1 MNDQTA
7 EMATIFVRSPVRPL
21 QLPPCCVRL
30 FAHAYSEARPGDL
43 IHGEAMD
50 ATQISGNRTSAR
62 SPSGCRAADCAS
74 YPPYAVS
81 AARVS
86 AGSALTPSS
95 RTTRLGVI
103 GVIGA
108 WSNLRALVVLLIKIP
123 IGLARGIRGII
134 ACPIPYPSSWPLA
147 WTTSATVW
155 LPVRPRPAK
164 VPAAFYRVERS
175 AYDLAAA
182 PGRWPG
188 FLPAAPVG
196 FAGVRGGTAAG
207 GSDRQA
213 ARVVGRTS
221 APPTWSSTADG
232 AGVGLVQVSRGQ
244 RYGDPG

>member
-1 MNDQTA
+1 
-7 EMATIFVRSPVRPL
+7 MATIFVRSPLRPL

-74 YPPYAVS
+74 YPLTRSP
-81 AARVS
+81 RP
-86 AGSALTPSS
+86 GSALGVLS
-95 RTTRLGVI
+95 RRHQGPPTSALSALGATSVLW
-103 GVIGA
+103 
-108 WSNLRALVVLLIKIP
+108 WSCSQRSRSGWHAESAGLSRA
-123 IGLARGIRGII
+123 
-134 ACPIPYPSSWPLA
+134 PIPYPSSWPLA

-213 ARVVGRTS
+213 ARVVGAVR
-221 APPTWSSTADG
+221 DG
-232 AGVGLVQVSRGQ
+232 QS
-244 RYGDPG
+244 